1 MEVRTYPHVSFSF
14 VDEPF
19 HSTWKGKALPGSP
32 KQGGPAHLR
41 INPLYSRKS
50 KILPL
55 DGVVP
60 TEELTVLVAEP
71 VVLRGRLAAA
81 ASSGATSPL
90 RAMAMQGSSALCDG
104 RHGGAGSAIA
114 DFVVISQG
122 TS

>member
-1 MEVRTYPHVSFSF
+1 MKVRTYPHVSFSF

-19 HSTWKGKALPGSP
+19 HSTWKRKTLPASP

-41 INPLYSRKS
+41 IKPLYSWKS

-60 TEELTVLVAEP
+60 TEELPVLM
-71 VVLRGRLAAA
+71 VLRGRPAAA

-90 RAMAMQGSSALCDG
+90 RAMAMQGSSASCDG